1 MRIPLASTEQLL
13 PFPTAEEL
21 LAKKTAG
28 VVAVAPHATV
38 LSAMQRMADRHL
50 GFLVVLD
57 AGRLVG
63 VLSERDC
70 ARRVVLG
77 QLSPGG
83 TAVREIMT
91 RRVYTVS
98 PQAKLSECA
107 KIMHEHAVRHLP
119 VVEREEVVGV
129 LSLRDLMSALIERHE
144 RLLRRLEEER
154 LALPVP
160 DQSSY

>member
-1 MRIPLASTEQLL
+1 MRIPVASMEQLL
-13 PFPTAEEL
+13 PVPTAEEL

-28 VVAVAPHATV
+28 VVAVAPHMTV
-38 LSAMQRMADRHL
+38 LTAMQRMADRHL

-77 QLSPGG
+77 QLVAGE

-91 RRVYTVS
+91 IRVHTVS
-98 PQAKLSECA
+98 PQSKLSECI
-107 KIMHEHAVRHLP
+107 KLMHEHAVRHLP
-119 VVEREEVVGV
+119 VVERDDVVGV
-129 LSLRDLMSALIERHE
+129 LSVRDLMSALIERHE

-154 LALPVP
+154 QAQLFP
-160 DQSSY
+160 DQSGY

>member
-1 MRIPLASTEQLL
+1 MRIPVASMEQLL

-28 VVAVAPHATV
+28 VVAVAPHVTV
-38 LSAMQRMADRHL
+38 LTAMQRMADRHL
-50 GFLVVLD
+50 GLLVVLD

-77 QLSPGG
+77 QLAADATS
-83 TAVREIMT
+83 VREIMT
-91 RRVYTVS
+91 RRVFTVG
-98 PQAKLSECA
+98 PQSKLSEC
-107 KIMHEHAVRHLP
+107 IRLMREHTVRHLP
-119 VVEREEVVGV
+119 VVERDEVVGV
-129 LSLRDLMSALIERHE
+129 LSVRDLMSALIERHE

-154 LALPVP
+154 LALLFP
-160 DQSSY
+160 DRSSY

>member
-1 MRIPLASTEQLL
+1 MRILSASTEQLL

-21 LAKKTAG
+21 LARKTAG
-28 VVAVAPHATV
+28 VVAVAPHVTV
-38 LSAMQRMADRHL
+38 LTALQRMADRHL

-77 QLSPGG
+77 QLSPGV

-91 RRVYTVS
+91 RRVHTVAAQS
-98 PQAKLSECA
+98 RLCECIKL
-107 KIMHEHAVRHLP
+107 MHEHTVRHLP
-119 VVEREEVVGV
+119 VVERDEVVGV

-154 LALPVP
+154 RAQLVP
-160 DQSSY
+160 DQGSY